1 MQVIDYTIL
10 TSNSMRDLA
19 RGVREHLLEGWQPQG
34 GVAIDTDATGDF
46 LMAQALVKYEK
57 SSTVD

>member
-19 RGVREHLLEGWQPQG
+19 RGVREHLLEGRQPCG
-34 GVAIDTDATGDF
+34 GIAIDTDATGDF